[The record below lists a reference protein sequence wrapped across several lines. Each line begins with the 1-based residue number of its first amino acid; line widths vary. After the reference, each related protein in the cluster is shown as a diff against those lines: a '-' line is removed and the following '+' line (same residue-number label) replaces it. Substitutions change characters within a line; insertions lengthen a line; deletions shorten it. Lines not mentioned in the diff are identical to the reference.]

1 MIGLGFLKSGKG
13 IVKTLAVL
21 AVIGGLAYMAW
32 DYRSLA
38 SENATLEQRVEQW
51 RGNAEAWKQATEVQH
66 EKARQAREAAR
77 GHRDRLRRLER
88 KQAER
93 QRSYRKEVKDDP
105 KARKWERA
113 DLPEPVA
120 GWLREL
126 AGTTPGGRAEES
138 GAGDRGGGAEGRAET
153 GERAGGAGDD

>member
-21 AVIGGLAYMAW
+21 AVVGGLAYMAW

-51 RGNAEAWKQATEVQH
+51 RGNAEAW
-66 EKARQAREAAR
+66 EKATKVQLAKVRQAREAAR
-77 GHRDRLRRLER
+77 SHRARLER
-88 KQAER
+88 LEKRRAARER
-93 QRSYRKEVKDDP
+93 DYREEIKDDP
-105 KARKWERA
+105 KARKWERVA
-113 DLPEPVA
+113 LPNPVA
-120 GWLREL
+120 GWVREL
-126 AGTTPGGRAEES
+126 AGTTPDGRAQES
-138 GAGDRGGGAEGRAET
+138 RRADRDGGAEGGADA